1 MHRIAGFSMLIA
13 TLLLFSVLPIFVEA
27 ARAQTSL
34 PPYWVTVSPT
44 MPGLVAHSSIGLNFT
59 ISFKVTWTHGNNYG
73 QAIENATVPINVTT
87 NYGTTLET
95 ILPKTNVTGFASFN
109 YSSSTPRVLTFI
121 PTELVAENGTEWNS
135 TLVDDAYGF
144 QSENLTIYWDR
155 FAASLISADTSAL
168 WVARVT
174 VNITYLLI
182 SEGGLTALQPP
193 NYSQNDSIPK
203 YVHAADVKID
213 GVKAEETSVPG
224 VYTAQISSW
233 LPTAYILVE
242 VSQEGWP
249 QTGNALSFTHSE
261 NEVVWASATII
272 GLICVAA
279 PVAYYFFSSRRTR
292 GHALFRKSGFPI
304 VGAILLVIASFIS
317 VYWVMIGVESVLH
330 GLDWALLVVF
340 GIVAFTA
347 GLAGS
352 VMSKMRRGFAL
363 TLFAVC
369 FPLLENAVV
378 VKYSL
383 DNYQLPTPWIAVA
396 PAIIISTLSGI
407 LIGMSDEQFS

>member
-1 MHRIAGFSMLIA
+1 LHRIAGFSILIA
-13 TLLLFSVLPIFVEA
+13 TLLLFSVLPVFVEA

-34 PPYWVTVSPT
+34 PPYWVTVNPT
-44 MPGLVAHSSIGLNFT
+44 MPGLVVHSTVGLNLT
-59 ISFKVTWTHGNNYG
+59 ISFKATWTHGNNYG
-73 QAIENATVPINVTT
+73 EAIENATVPINVTT
-87 NYGTTLET
+87 TDGTVVETL
-95 ILPKTNVTGFASFN
+95 LPKTNATGFASFY
-109 YSSSTPRVLTFI
+109 YSSSTPRVLTFV
-121 PTELVAENGTEWNS
+121 PTELVAEDGTEWNS
-135 TLVDDAYGF
+135 SLVDDAYGF
-144 QSENLTIYWDR
+144 QSEPLTIYWDR

-174 VNITYLLI
+174 VNVTYLLI
-182 SEGGLTALQPP
+182 PEGGLTALQLP

-203 YVHAADVKID
+203 YVHGADVKID

-249 QTGNALSFTHSE
+249 QTGIALSFTHSE

-272 GLICVAA
+272 GLICVVA
-279 PVAYYFFSSRRTR
+279 PLAYYFFSSRRTR
-292 GHALFRKSGFPI
+292 GHALFRKSGFLI
-304 VGAILLVIASFIS
+304 IGAILLVIASFIS

-330 GLDWALLVVF
+330 GLDWLLLAVF

-363 TLFAVC
+363 ALFAVC

>member
-1 MHRIAGFSMLIA
+1 MLIA